1 MNQIFNQSKY
11 KQRRQELRKNMP
23 EPEKRVWA
31 LLRNQ
36 KMGVQFRRQHGI
48 GHYIADFY
56 CSELKLVIEID
67 GESHHSEAAQQYDQK
82 RDEYMQTLGIK
93 SIRLSNKEVMQN
105 IEGVY
110 QYLHQYL
117 SLLYPF
123 QNETR
128 ISNCGGSIFLYV
140 TRAIWKGTRSRFHFG
155 MGISSKRT
163 EVMYH
168 DNL

>member
-1 MNQIFNQSKY
+1 MDKIFNQSTY

-36 KMGVQFRRQHGI
+36 KMGVKFRRQHGI
-48 GHYIADFY
+48 GYYIADFY

-67 GESHHSEAAQQYDQK
+67 GESHHSEAAQQYDQQ
-82 RDEYMQTLGIK
+82 RDEYMQALEIK

-110 QYLHQYL
+110 QYLHQCL
-117 SLLYPF
+117 SLL
-123 QNETR
+123 
-128 ISNCGGSIFLYV
+128 
-140 TRAIWKGTRSRFHFG
+140 
-155 MGISSKRT
+155 SSKKNGGR
-163 EVMYH
+163 V
-168 DNL
+168 